1 MKITKTTK
9 LELCLPNLEDI
20 INEYLLLKMDFSNG
34 YGYDASFRWKVVNKP
49 RAGSDI
55 HDSVDNHVFDGVEIT
70 VTEE

>member
-1 MKITKTTK
+1 MKTTKQIK
-9 LELCLPNLEDI
+9 LELCMPDLVDI
-20 INEYLLLKMDFSNG
+20 INEYLLLKMDFYNG
-34 YGYDASFRWKVVNKP
+34 YEARFRWKVVNKP